1 MHDRAANMVRALE
14 IPNDMYGWQS
24 LLCSAHS
31 LQLCLN
37 PGLAINP
44 IDRLIKAARKYFGHF
59 KHSVLATKELK
70 KRQSQMEVEQK
81 KLFQDFVTR
90 WNSTFYMVECL
101 VEVRWPISAVLLED
115 RVTKRS
121 DRYLDLKSDQ

>member
-1 MHDRAANMVRALE
+1 MSTVVHDRAANMVRALE

-44 IDRLIKAARKYFGHF
+44 IDRLIKAAR
-59 KHSVLATKELK
+59 KELK